1 MFLKSSLVFV
11 FLLQLSTVVPDGTG
25 HHHHEPHEPSP
36 VTSYCAPGLTR
47 DTGTVMTSVGDIDYQ
62 MYHVLQTIPL
72 AIQEARSSIIQ
83 STRDSNRDK
92 GITGIA
98 CLLGAVSGGLGVTA
112 GASGPTTGVVLGWL
126 AQHSWGY
133 GYWGPFLLDFEE
145 LDPGCGLEDFNK
157 VLGDYSFVTSLYTTY
172 SKELS
177 AGAYSSQHP
186 DDRPELRAYYLSEFG
201 RKAKHALHCITSK
214 AGGDSAASKVV
225 SLIDKY
231 VGMGLERLQL
241 TESLMS

>member
-1 MFLKSSLVFV
+1 M
-11 FLLQLSTVVPDGTG
+11 
-25 HHHHEPHEPSP
+25 
-36 VTSYCAPGLTR
+36 
-47 DTGTVMTSVGDIDYQ
+47 
-62 MYHVLQTIPL
+62 
-72 AIQEARSSIIQ
+72 
-83 STRDSNRDK
+83 
-92 GITGIA
+92 
-98 CLLGAVSGGLGVTA
+98 
-112 GASGPTTGVVLGWL
+112 
-126 AQHSWGY
+126 
-133 GYWGPFLLDFEE
+133 
-145 LDPGCGLEDFNK
+145 
-157 VLGDYSFVTSLYTTY
+157 LGDYSFVTSLYTTY

-186 DDRPELRAYYLSEFG
+186 DDRPEVNWTLMSQVVLTKHFQLRAYYLSEFG